1 MVSREQYNEGT
12 GDCDSDDIC
21 GFRGVIV
28 ISRALVGVCNADA
41 GKLYGSVPRSCI
53 LSLVNRSSFALIFLP
68 LNSSI
73 RRPGPLLV
81 VGLSKVE
88 AVGLP
93 ECAGLCDL
101 ENLLLKSEKLVLGGR
116 KSFLISFSANG
127 ETVKIACFAAMM
139 GYIKINATIL
149 WRRRPMGE

>member
-1 MVSREQYNEGT
+1 MH
-12 GDCDSDDIC
+12 

-28 ISRALVGVCNADA
+28 ISRALVGICNADT
-41 GKLYGSVPRSCI
+41 GKLYGSVSKPCVV
-53 LSLVNRSSFALIFLP
+53 SLINRSSFALVSLP

-81 VGLSKVE
+81 FGLSKV
-88 AVGLP
+88 VTGLP
-93 ECAGLCDL
+93 GCAGLCDL

-116 KSFLISFSANG
+116 NSFLISCADNG
-127 ETVKIACFAAMM
+127 ETVKIACFKAMM

-149 WRRRPMGE
+149 RRSPMRE